1 MEEHKSDCS
10 SDLSDVSDMEEITCM
25 LSSSTID
32 GKSDYS
38 EKKLVY
44 DVNCMSCNNVLNF
57 DKFIEHEDIITCD
70 ICNEDLRNGDLYAGC
85 FECDFDICFLCA
97 NNIQRKYPKR
107 QRKQTK
113 YLTDIDSDYVQEMMK
128 DVNSFCSKASMVND
142 NEIYKLQ
149 NELTCSY
156 CGNLPKDIDSIN
168 CKGCCKNLKFEI
180 YKNDNV
186 YDVVCDI
193 CNTLFENGEKIASC
207 QSCNTDICIH
217 CASFVTCECNDAI
230 VCSECIV
237 DKKITKDW
245 CCHICQLMDT
255 PHEDFRLQV
264 SKLLQTNDIKLIDM
278 YKTNYGEINKLA
290 FENELLHLL
299 PKQEN
304 MEGDIYL
311 CLEKR
316 CALIKLIALFNINK
330 KQVITFDK
338 LENCK
343 NYISEEDDSTDDDDF
358 LSVISDT
365 QEDMENALNELLI
378 DSSSSSDYCI
388 AALFEENEE
397 EYFII
402 DDKPEEKFV
411 EITEQN
417 DTNSVMDI
425 CDDIEEVVIRR
436 SSRLAKKNNAEMIV
450 RRSSRIASKN
460 E

>member
-10 SDLSDVSDMEEITCM
+10 SDLSDVSDMEEITFM

-32 GKSDYS
+32 GTSDYS

-113 YLTDIDSDYVQEMMK
+113 YFTDIDSDYVQEMKK
-128 DVNSFCSKASMVND
+128 DVSYFCSKASMVKD
-142 NEIYKLQ
+142 NEIYKLK
-149 NELTCSY
+149 NTLTCSY

-180 YKNDNV
+180 YKNDNIH
-186 YDVVCDI
+186 DVVCDI

-207 QSCNTDICIH
+207 QSCNTDICHH

-230 VCSECIV
+230 VCSQCIV

-245 CCHICQLMDT
+245 CCHICDLMNN

-264 SKLLQTNDIKLIDM
+264 SKLLQKSDTELLDI
-278 YKTNYGEINKLA
+278 YKNNYGEINKLA
-290 FENELLHLL
+290 FDNEILHLI
-299 PKQEN
+299 PKNKDEN
-304 MEGDIYL
+304 VYL
-311 CLEKR
+311 CLEKKS
-316 CALIKLIALFNINK
+316 ALVKLIALFNINK
-330 KQVITFDK
+330 KKIFTFDN
-338 LENCK
+338 LEKCI
-343 NYISEEDDSTDDDDF
+343 NYISEDEISSNEDEDEY

-365 QEDMENALNELLI
+365 QEDMETALNELLV
-378 DSSSSSDYCI
+378 DSSSSDYCI
-388 AALFEENEE
+388 AALFEEQGEE
-397 EYFII
+397 TFIV
-402 DDKPEEKFV
+402 DDKPEEKYV
-411 EITEQN
+411 EICEQN
-417 DTNSVMDI
+417 DTDIVMDI
-425 CDDIEEVVIRR
+425 CDEAEEV
-436 SSRLAKKNNAEMIV
+436 IV
-450 RRSSRIASKN
+450 RRSSRIAEKN
-460 E
+460 NAEMVVITSSRIASQKE